1 MQTTYS
7 SLADAQALVSS
18 QIPPYRRKEI
28 LLYLNLFGYKPER
41 TILQVHIAGF
51 FKKGSSSP
59 QEAQRR
65 IASTKRYGGTT
76 FVIVGRTHDPSILD
90 KVASPRKS
98 RDAANPGY
106 VGYLWQGKDPD
117 KKPPHEIL
125 PIDFMPA
132 ALHYPDDWKQMYGT
146 KGFMIAMHVP
156 TSFASRKNRLNRAL
170 YREGKIANPKDRWNF
185 IDRVQEFGFAGDS
198 SGTDVKARH
207 DVSMSRVN
215 SAA

>member
-1 MQTTYS
+1 
-7 SLADAQALVSS
+7 
-18 QIPPYRRKEI
+18 
-28 LLYLNLFGYKPER
+28 LNLFGYKPER

-51 FKKGSSSP
+51 FKKGSSS
-59 QEAQRR
+59 QREAQRR

-125 PIDFMPA
+125 PIDFMP
-132 ALHYPDDWKQMYGT
+132 
-146 KGFMIAMHVP
+146 
-156 TSFASRKNRLNRAL
+156 
-170 YREGKIANPKDRWNF
+170 
-185 IDRVQEFGFAGDS
+185 
-198 SGTDVKARH
+198 
-207 DVSMSRVN
+207 
-215 SAA
+215 